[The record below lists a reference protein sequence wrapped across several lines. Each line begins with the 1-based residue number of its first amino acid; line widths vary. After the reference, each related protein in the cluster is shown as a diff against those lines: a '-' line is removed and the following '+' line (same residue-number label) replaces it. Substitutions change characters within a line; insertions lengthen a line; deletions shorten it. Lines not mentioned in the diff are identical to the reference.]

1 MILIDFEAKELHLG
15 LVTKLNDQ
23 NGLVIGALH
32 EDSDIEIA
40 LAARE
45 TVLAAEELVAKHR
58 SAAI

>member
-45 TVLAAEELVAKHR
+45 TVLAAEELVPKHH